1 MKRAYTLLFMLVLLA
16 VAATAVAH
24 ARDSY
29 ARYRFSIENSM
40 LVPGHGG
47 EMYIK
52 AMGHVTFRLVSSN
65 GTIYTFAYT
74 VEIDSLDVKGFPG
87 NNTQAASMLRKQ
99 LEQNGTMQVD
109 YSKCM
114 VHAPAGAVTGV
125 AIYCNVSALTDIVRK
140 MEDMLRAQKLNATVK
155 LIDVP
160 GGKEILLEGR
170 GVKLRLVYLDN
181 GLLKEYY
188 SEVNATELA
197 AQAGHGL
204 HIAGYSRTSMV
215 LVDTDFAGA
224 SGGGGSQFIGALGG
238 EASTLA
244 LAAAAGLVAAA
255 VAVGVYALRRR

>member
-1 MKRAYTLLFMLVLLA
+1 MKRGAVLLLALTLLAAAA
-16 VAATAVAH
+16 VSVAH
-24 ARDSY
+24 AKDSY
-29 ARYRFSIENSM
+29 AKYRFSIENSM

-47 EMYIK
+47 EMYVK
-52 AMGHVTFRLVSSN
+52 AKGYITFRLVSSN

-74 VEIDSLDVKGFPG
+74 VRIEDLSVKGFPG
-87 NNTQAASMLRKQ
+87 NNTQAASILKKQ
-99 LEQNGTMQVD
+99 LEQNGTIQVD

-114 VHAPAGAVTGV
+114 VRAPTGVVAGV
-125 AIYCNVSALTDIVRK
+125 AIYCNVTALTDIVRK
-140 MEDMLRAQKLNATVK
+140 LEDMLRAQKLNATVK
-155 LIDVP
+155 LLDVP

-170 GVKLRLVYLDN
+170 GVKLKLVYLEN

-215 LVDTDFAGA
+215 LVDTDFTGTGGA
-224 SGGGGSQFIGALGG
+224 GSQLIQAVGG

-244 LAAAAGLVAAA
+244 IAAAVGVAAAAA
-255 VAVGVYALRRR
+255 AVGVYALRRR